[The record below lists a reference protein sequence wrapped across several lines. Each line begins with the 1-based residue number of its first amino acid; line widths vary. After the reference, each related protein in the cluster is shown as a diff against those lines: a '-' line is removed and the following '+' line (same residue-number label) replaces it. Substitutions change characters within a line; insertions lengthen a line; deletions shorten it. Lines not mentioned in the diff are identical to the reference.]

1 MFEKILIANR
11 GEIARRVIR
20 SAKKMG
26 IATVAVHS
34 DVDAEAPHVREAD
47 EAVLI
52 GPAAAAESYL
62 VVDKILAAIKETG
75 AQAVH
80 PGYGFLSEN
89 EGFAKAL
96 DAAGVAFI
104 GPPPGAIAAM
114 GDKIES
120 KKLAKAAGVST
131 VPGHPDAVAD
141 VDEAVKIAEEVG
153 YPVMLKASAGGG
165 GKGMRIARSADQVR
179 EELQSVRNEAKKS
192 FGDDRVL
199 IERFVEKPRHIEIQ
213 VLADGHGDCVYLG
226 ERECSVQRRHQK
238 VLEEAPSPFLD
249 EATRKA
255 MGEQSVALAKAVNYR
270 SAGTVEFIVDQ
281 DKNFFFLEMNTRLQ
295 VEHPVTEE
303 ITGLDLVELMIRVAA
318 GEKLPFSQEDVQLN
332 GWSVE
337 ARLYAE
343 EPIRNFAPSIGR
355 IVTYRE
361 PSGEGVRVDSG
372 VVEGSEVSMF
382 YDPMIA
388 KLIAYGPDRGTAI
401 DRLRGALDAY
411 VVRGVGHNATFLS
424 CALDNPRFRSGDLDT
439 GFIAREYPD
448 GFKGAAS
455 DDARRERLAAA
466 AALAKTLENLR
477 DATLDGQ
484 LSGHEYAPQ
493 TAFVI
498 RIEGEELFAAVDL
511 DDMDEDEGVRIRVG
525 DDFTTRAATDWRP
538 GLPLMWMILDDE
550 TFAIQIERTPLGY
563 TLIHDGAE
571 LDVKVLTPRAAE
583 LFRHMPEKL
592 PPDLSKFLLSPMP
605 GLLVSL
611 AVKEGESVEAG
622 QALAVV
628 EAMKMENVL
637 RADSAGVVKAV
648 MAQPGAN
655 LAVDEKIIEFE

>member
-1 MFEKILIANR
+1 MFDKILIANR

-26 IATVAVHS
+26 IKTVALHS
-34 DVDAEAPHVREAD
+34 AADEDAPHVREAD
-47 EAVLI
+47 EAVAI
-52 GPAAAAESYL
+52 GPAPAAESYL
-62 VVDKILAAIKETG
+62 VVDKIMAAIKETG

-120 KKLAKAAGVST
+120 KKLAKKAGVST

-141 VDEAVKIAEEVG
+141 IDEAVRISDGIG

-165 GKGMRIARSADQVR
+165 GKGMRIARSAEQVR
-179 EELQSVRNEAKKS
+179 EELQSVRNEAKNS

-199 IERFVEKPRHIEIQ
+199 IEKFVEKPRHIEIQ
-213 VLADGHGDCVYLG
+213 VLCDTHGHGVYLA

-249 EATRKA
+249 PATRAA
-255 MGEQSVALAKAVNYR
+255 MGEQAVALAKAVNYA
-270 SAGTVEFIVDQ
+270 SAGTVEFIVDAS
-281 DKNFFFLEMNTRLQ
+281 KNFYFLEMNTRLQ

-318 GEKLPFSQEDVQLN
+318 GETLPFAQADVTLT
-332 GWSVE
+332 GWAVE

-343 EPIRNFAPSIGR
+343 EPARDFAPSIGR
-355 IVTYRE
+355 IHTYRE
-361 PSGEGVRVDSG
+361 PSGEGVRVDAG
-372 VVEGSEVSMF
+372 VIEGSDVTMY

-401 DRLRGALDAY
+401 DRLRRALDAY
-411 VVRGVGHNATFLS
+411 VVRGVGHNASFLS

-439 GFIAREYPD
+439 GFIATEFPD
-448 GFKGAAS
+448 GFKGANR
-455 DDARRERLAAA
+455 DEARTERLAAA
-466 AALAKTLENLR
+466 AALA
-477 DATLDGQ
+477 ATLDTFHIATISGQ
-484 LSGHEYAPQ
+484 LSGHEFAPQ
-493 TAFVI
+493 TAFVVVM
-498 RIEGEELFAAVDL
+498 EGEEMMAAVDL
-511 DDMDEDEGVRIRVG
+511 EDLHEEEGVRIRVG
-525 DDFTTRAATDWRP
+525 ADFSVRAATDWRP
-538 GLPLMWMILDDE
+538 GLPLMWLVLDDT
-550 TFAIQIERTPLGY
+550 TFAIQIERTALGY
-563 TLIHDGAE
+563 RLIHDGA
-571 LDVKVLTPRAAE
+571 DVQAKVFTPRAAE
-583 LFRHMPEKL
+583 LHRLMPEKA

-605 GLLVSL
+605 GLLVSV
-611 AVKEGESVEAG
+611 AVAEGDRVEVG

-637 RADSAGVVKAV
+637 RADSAGTVKALL
-648 MAQPGAN
+648 AAAGAN
-655 LAVDEKIIEFE
+655 LSVDEKIMEFE